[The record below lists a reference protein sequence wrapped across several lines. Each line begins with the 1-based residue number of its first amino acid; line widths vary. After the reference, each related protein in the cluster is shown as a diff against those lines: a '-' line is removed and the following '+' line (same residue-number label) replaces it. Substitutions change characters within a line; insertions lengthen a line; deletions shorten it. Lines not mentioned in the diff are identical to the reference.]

1 MYVPTCLFLLMLVCT
16 PQPVDADQLHL
27 ADTCETLYG
36 YRPYAYTTSYP
47 VFDVGNI
54 GGFVR
59 LPGVANNNVLL
70 NRKGETGGLSTIDV
84 TTGIT
89 TCAIPEALFRRSSS
103 ATMSWGLGPK
113 LIYRHMCLT
122 VEI

>member
-70 NRKGETGGLSTIDV
+70 NRKNQRPKSPPLRHSCFNTGHNWLVLYQLGSILSV
-84 TTGIT
+84 
-89 TCAIPEALFRRSSS
+89 PWS
-103 ATMSWGLGPK
+103 
-113 LIYRHMCLT
+113 
-122 VEI
+122 